1 MLKKISIC
9 GFKCFDDFSMDELKP
24 VTVVGGSN
32 NVGKSALLEGIYMQ
46 YIAGNLGTLWDLINM
61 RSGNVA
67 HPLSSYQAWAPFFS
81 NMGMASEFTIKTER
95 TDNTTS
101 LLRISKVFDTG
112 IRNQMNHSVL
122 SIDHDDNF
130 GIPFSSVHMSFEC
143 GKYRISG
150 NCVIRHD
157 PLQSNRIQFMPEES
171 GDIDPQQF
179 SQLHRKIFFYRG
191 GIYNPYIPEL
201 ISKISLQSEKK
212 KHLIQILQQFDEHI
226 VDIATVLDGGFS
238 YVYAILDSGK
248 SMPINYMGDG
258 INRALQIVVHILS
271 LPNGILLLDEI
282 ENGFYYQMYDDLAK
296 AFFLAAKM
304 MKCQIILTTHS
315 RDMIES
321 VLKVM
326 EEMGCLNELCYQR
339 IDASHK
345 AQKRLARIFQGE
357 NLKNAFEANMEVR

>member
-9 GFKCFDDFSMDELKP
+9 GFKCFDDFSMDELKLI
-24 VTVVGGSN
+24 TVVSGSN

-46 YIAGNLGTLWDLINM
+46 YIAGNLGTFWDLVNM

-67 HPLSSYQAWAPFFS
+67 RPLSTYQAWAPFFS
-81 NMGMASEFTIKTER
+81 NMGMSSEFTIKTER

-112 IRNQMNHSVL
+112 IQAQMHDSSP
-122 SIDHDDNF
+122 SIEHDNL
-130 GIPFSSVHMSFEC
+130 GIPFSSVHMNFEC
-143 GKYRISG
+143 GNYRISG

-157 PLQSNRIQFMPEES
+157 PLQSNRIQFMPEAN

-191 GIYNPYIPEL
+191 FSYTTYIPEI

-212 KHLIQILQQFDEHI
+212 KHLIQILQQFDKHI
-226 VDIATVLDGGFS
+226 VDIATVLDSGFS

-258 INRALQIVVHILS
+258 INRALQIVAHILS
-271 LPNGILLLDEI
+271 LPKGILLLDEV

-304 MKCQIILTTHS
+304 VQCQIILTTHS

-321 VLKVM
+321 ILKVM

-339 IDASHK
+339 IDFSHK
-345 AQKRLARIFQGE
+345 APKRLTRIFQGE